1 MTLNRDNISDRLAAV
16 GYIAIA
22 TSHRIVADGFP

>member
-16 GYIAIA
+16 GYIAD
-22 TSHRIVADGFP
+22 RDVAQPRCG